1 MRATHYSPDGSPH
14 GSSCGIYADYHTA
27 DPKKV
32 DCIRCRSTRN
42 FPGKR
47 IKSLMKAAHEM
58 AAAGGYGFLGMAG
71 MKCYNERLRMA
82 LIHLGRNQ

>member
-1 MRATHYSPDGSPH
+1 MRATHYSPDNTSH
-14 GSSCGIYADYHTA
+14 GAACGVFADFFTP

-32 DCIRCRSTRN
+32 DCINCRSTRQ

-58 AAAGGYGFLGMAG
+58 AAAGGYGFLGTTG
-71 MKCYNERLRMA
+71 MKSYHERLSMA
-82 LIHLGRNQ
+82 LTHLGRQR